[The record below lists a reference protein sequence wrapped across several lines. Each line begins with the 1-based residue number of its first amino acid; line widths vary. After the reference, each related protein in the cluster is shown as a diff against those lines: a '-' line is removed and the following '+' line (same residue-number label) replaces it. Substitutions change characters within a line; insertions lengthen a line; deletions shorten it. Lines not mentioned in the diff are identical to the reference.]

1 MDRKIVNVYIDK
13 GYLTL
18 DSEDSLDLFAD
29 QVENGLIW
37 QFISQLF
44 NDYSKSARREE
55 EVTTKLDALLEL
67 QKMTLD
73 AVKCNVNVVNKDKI
87 VKPKENVAKL
97 NTVTS
102 KALKPSGSLFG
113 GLTNKFKD
121 FKD

>member
-29 QVENGLIW
+29 QVESGLIW

-44 NDYSKSARREE
+44 NDYSKAARREE
-55 EVTTKLDALLEL
+55 EITTKLDALLEL

-73 AVKCNVNVVNKDKI
+73 AVKCNVTVVNEDKI
-87 VKPKENVAKL
+87 VKPKENVTKL

>member
-44 NDYSKSARREE
+44 NDYSKTARREE
-55 EVTTKLDALLEL
+55 EITVKLDALLEL

-73 AVKCNVNVVNKDKI
+73 AVKCNVTVVNKDKI
-87 VKPKENVAKL
+87 VKPKENVIKL

>member
-29 QVENGLIW
+29 QVESGLIW

-44 NDYSKSARREE
+44 NDYSKAARREE
-55 EVTTKLDALLEL
+55 EITTKLDALLEL
-67 QKMTLD
+67 QQMTLD
-73 AVKCNVNVVNKDKI
+73 AVKCNVTVVNKDKI
-87 VKPKENVAKL
+87 VKPKENVTKL